1 MSFSGELEKLPQVRE
16 DQEARNLLERAFS
29 GPEIMVEVIMQDV
42 SSGYD
47 RIVQE
52 YPYLADRALVIP
64 PTKRD
69 LSVTSRLLRRL
80 EAERSLTDYVD
91 DSYYEKPHIVEEP
104 AEVPTFISYVGML
117 RRYWNTDG
125 CGSCGFCE
133 NDRYGSRTVQLIK
146 HQSKVFYAT
155 QALARIAAD
164 DALVQIADMSI
175 LDGLETY
182 ALTRAI
188 EVNRY
193 LPRTIA
199 RLEDLIAHSDYVPFN
214 AFDESVRF
222 AGPKMAGVSI
232 MNTGSLREMS
242 VRVYSDSK
250 PKQPFGSGSF
260 VGERLA
266 QFKPQVPAAVSAIA
280 YEYITGGN
288 PIPYVHE
295 TSELTVDA
303 AYAIGWLNGYAD
315 ALGEQF
321 CYSVKPRMH
330 PDVYSDDLHSGVDY
344 SWRNASYAL
353 AYSSLDSPEE
363 AWLHL
368 IDIDDKDLRM
378 KTALQLADAGNEYA
392 FRYVDEHTKKD

>member
-1 MSFSGELEKLPQVRE
+1 
-16 DQEARNLLERAFS
+16 
-29 GPEIMVEVIMQDV
+29 
-42 SSGYD
+42 
-47 RIVQE
+47 
-52 YPYLADRALVIP
+52 
-64 PTKRD
+64 
-69 LSVTSRLLRRL
+69 LRRL
-80 EAERSLTDYVD
+80 EAERSLTDYID

-104 AEVPTFISYVGML
+104 AEVPTFKSYVGML

-133 NDRYGSRTVQLIK
+133 NDRYGSRTVQLVK

-155 QALARIAAD
+155 QALARIGAD

-175 LDGLETY
+175 LDGLEAY

-188 EVNRY
+188 ETNRY

-199 RLEDLIAHSDYVPFN
+199 RLEDLIARPDYAPFN

-222 AGPKMAGVSI
+222 AGPKMSGVSI
-232 MNTGSLREMS
+232 IGTDSLRKMS
-242 VRVYSDSK
+242 ARLYSDSERR
-250 PKQPFGSGSF
+250 QSSGAGSF

-266 QFKPQVPAAVSAIA
+266 QFKPRVPAAVSAIA
-280 YEYITGGN
+280 YQYTTGGN
-288 PIPYVHE
+288 PIPYAHE

-303 AYAIGWLNGYAD
+303 AYAVGWLNGYAD

-321 CYSVKPRMH
+321 GYSVKPRMH

-378 KTALQLADAGNEYA
+378 KTALQLADAGNRYA
-392 FRYVDEHTKKD
+392 FKYVDEHTKKDQA